1 MAENTRD
8 PSTLAATPASPLASG
23 SSGTGRETASKNVT
37 TLVVGSIGVV
47 FGDIG
52 TSPLYTLQETF
63 LGPHGLGVEPEKVLG
78 GVSLTLWTL
87 MALVTVKYVTI
98 IMRADNRGEGGSIA
112 LLALVMELTKKGRL
126 ASFVTMLGVFAAA
139 LFYGDSMI
147 TPAISVLSAVEG
159 LNVVAPAFK
168 GYILPISIVIL
179 CGLFWIQR
187 YGTALIGRLFGPVM
201 LVWFAVIALL
211 GVVNIV
217 REPAVLVAINPAYAA
232 DLVIRYPWA
241 SFLALGSIFLAV
253 TGGEALY
260 ADMGHFGRFPI
271 RLGWFTLVLPA
282 LMLNYFGQAALLLT
296 NPASSQSLFYLLA
309 PEWALAPLVILAT
322 AATVIA
328 SQAVISG
335 AFSVAQQAI
344 QLGYLPRM
352 KITHTSSSAAGQI
365 YVPFTNLTL
374 FVGVIG
380 SVLLFQSSSNLAA
393 AYGIAVC
400 CTMIIS
406 TIMVCFVAVQRWEWP
421 AWVAIPVLGSLLLID
436 ALFLISNSLK
446 FGQGGWFALV
456 IAIASFT
463 TLTTWKRGRVLL
475 LDAIA
480 HQSVSI
486 SDFLRFK
493 EPRAHRVANT
503 AVFLTSRP
511 EGLPSAL
518 LHNLKHNQVLH
529 ERNVLVTVV
538 TEEIPH
544 VKDEDRVEL
553 SDLGKGFYRAVVHYG
568 FMEQP
573 NIPAA
578 LLKASQGHLVF
589 DIERMSFFVSR
600 ETIVPRLPPGMALW
614 RELFF
619 KLMLRNAASA
629 TEFFQI
635 PAERVVE
642 LGTQIEI

>member
-1 MAENTRD
+1 MDQETHD
-8 PSTLAATPASPLASG
+8 PDAPGAKAGPSPGANP
-23 SSGTGRETASKNVT
+23 EAASKNLK
-37 TLVVGSIGVV
+37 TLVLGSIGVV

-52 TSPLYTLQETF
+52 TSPLYTLKETF
-63 LGPHGLGVEPEKVLG
+63 GGPHGLGVEPEKVLG
-78 GVSLTLWTL
+78 GLSLTLWTL
-87 MALVTVKYVTI
+87 MALVTLKYVTI

-112 LLALVMELTKKGRL
+112 LLALVMELTKKGKL
-126 ASFVTMLGVFAAA
+126 TSFVTMLGIFAAA

-168 GYILPISIVIL
+168 DYILPISIAIL
-179 CGLFWIQR
+179 CGLFWIQK
-187 YGTALIGRLFGPVM
+187 YGANLIGKLFGPVM
-201 LVWFAVIALL
+201 CLWFAVLALL
-211 GVVNIV
+211 GVINIV
-217 REPAVLVAINPAYAA
+217 REPGVFAAVNPVYAA
-232 DLVIRYPWA
+232 NLVTGHPWE
-241 SFLALGSIFLAV
+241 SFLALGAIFLAV

-271 RLGWFTLVLPA
+271 RLAWFTLVLPA
-282 LMLNYFGQAALLLT
+282 LLLNYFGQAALLLS
-296 NPASSQSLFYLLA
+296 NPASSQNLFYLLA
-309 PEWALAPLVILAT
+309 PEWALAPLVVLAT
-322 AATVIA
+322 LATVIA

-352 KITHTSSSAAGQI
+352 KITHTSSRQAGQI

-374 FVGVIG
+374 FGGVIG
-380 SVLLFQSSSNLAA
+380 SVLVFQSSSNLAA

-400 CTMIIS
+400 GTMIIS
-406 TIMVCFVAVQRWEWP
+406 TIMVCFVAVHRWKWP
-421 AWVAIPVLGSLLLID
+421 IWAALPAFGVFLAID
-436 ALFLISNSLK
+436 ALFLASNSMKL
-446 FGQGGWFALV
+446 GQGGWFALA

-463 TLTTWKRGRVLL
+463 TLTTWKRGRALL

-480 HQSVSI
+480 HQSLSI
-486 SDFLRFK
+486 ADFLRFK
-493 EPRAHRVANT
+493 EPRVRRVPNT

-511 EGLPSAL
+511 EGMPSAL

-529 ERNVLVTVV
+529 ERNVFVTVL
-538 TEEIPH
+538 TEEVPH
-544 VKDEDRVEL
+544 VKEENRVEL
-553 SDLGKGFYRAVVHYG
+553 TDLGKGFFRATVHYG

-573 NIPAA
+573 NVPAA
-578 LLKASQGHLVF
+578 LVKASRRDMIF
-589 DIERMSFFVSR
+589 DLNKMSFFVSR
-600 ETIVPRLPPGMALW
+600 ETIVPRLPPGMPLW
-614 RELFF
+614 REMFF
-619 KLMLRNAASA
+619 KVMLLNATSA

>member
-1 MAENTRD
+1 MAQTTHD
-8 PSTLAATPASPLASG
+8 HDAPATPSHPRYASP
-23 SSGTGRETASKNVT
+23 SSGTERKGASKNLKA
-37 TLVVGSIGVV
+37 LVVGSIGVV

-52 TSPLYTLQETF
+52 TSPLYTAQETF
-63 LGPHGLGVEPEKVLG
+63 VGTHGLGVEPEKVLG
-78 GVSLTLWTL
+78 GVSLILWTL
-87 MALVTVKYVTI
+87 MALVTLKYVTI

-112 LLALVMELTKKGRL
+112 LLALVMELTKKSKA
-126 ASFVTMLGVFAAA
+126 ASFVTVLGIFAAA

-159 LNVVAPAFK
+159 LNVVAPSFK
-168 GYILPISIVIL
+168 SYILPISIAIL
-179 CGLFWIQR
+179 CGLFWIQH
-187 YGTALIGRLFGPVM
+187 YGTALIGKLFGPVM
-201 LVWFAVIALL
+201 CLWFAVIALL

-217 REPAVLVAINPAYAA
+217 REPAVFAAINPAYAA
-232 DLVIRYPWA
+232 DLVIQHPWE
-241 SFLALGSIFLAV
+241 SFLALGSVFLAV

-260 ADMGHFGRFPI
+260 ADMGHFGRLPI
-271 RLGWFTLVLPA
+271 RLAWFTLVLPA
-282 LMLNYFGQAALLLT
+282 LMLNYFGQAALLLSRPEAT
-296 NPASSQSLFYLLA
+296 ENIFYLLA
-309 PEWALAPLVILAT
+309 PEWALAPLVVLAT

-352 KITHTSSSAAGQI
+352 KITHTSSSEAGQI

-380 SVLLFQSSSNLAA
+380 SVLVFQSSSNLAA

-400 CTMIIS
+400 GTMIIS
-406 TIMVCFVAVQRWEWP
+406 TIMVCFVAVRIWKWP
-421 AWVAIPVLGSLLLID
+421 AWAAFLVLGSLLAID
-436 ALFLISNSLK
+436 ALFLASNSMKL
-446 FGQGGWFALV
+446 GQGGWFALA
-456 IAIASFT
+456 IAAASFT
-463 TLTTWKRGRVLL
+463 TLTTWKRGRMLL

-480 HQSVSI
+480 QQSPSLAE
-486 SDFLRFK
+486 FLRFK

-538 TEEIPH
+538 TEEMPH

-553 SDLGKGFYRAVVHYG
+553 TDLGKGFYRAILHYG

-573 NIPAA
+573 NVAEA
-578 LLKASQGHLVF
+578 LASTSCGDQVF
-589 DIERMSFFVSR
+589 DLGRMSFFVSR
-600 ETIVPRLPPGMALW
+600 EVIVPRLPPGMALW
-614 RELFF
+614 REMFF

>member
-1 MAENTRD
+1 MAQNTHD
-8 PSTLAATPASPLASG
+8 PITPAAPSDPPFVSS
-23 SSGTGRETASKNVT
+23 SSGAEPEVASKNLKA
-37 TLVVGSIGVV
+37 LVVGSIGVV

-63 LGPHGLGVEPEKVLG
+63 GGPHGLGVEPEKVLG

-87 MALVTVKYVTI
+87 MALVTLKYVSI

-112 LLALVMELTKKGRL
+112 LLALVMELTKKAKV
-126 ASFVTMLGVFAAA
+126 ASFVTMLGIFAAA

-168 GYILPISIVIL
+168 SYILPISIVIL
-179 CGLFWIQR
+179 CGLFWIQQ
-187 YGTALIGRLFGPVM
+187 YGTNLIGKLFGPVM
-201 LVWFAVIALL
+201 CVWFAVIALL
-211 GVVNIV
+211 GIINII
-217 REPAVLVAINPAYAA
+217 REPAVLAAINPVYAA
-232 DLVIRYPWA
+232 DLVIRHPWE
-241 SFLALGSIFLAV
+241 SFLALGAIFLAV

-260 ADMGHFGRFPI
+260 ADLGHFGRLPI
-271 RLGWFTLVLPA
+271 RLAWFILVLPA
-282 LMLNYFGQAALLLT
+282 LMLNYFGQAALLLN
-296 NPASSQSLFYLLA
+296 NPASSQNLFYLLA
-309 PEWALAPLVILAT
+309 PEWALAPLVLLAT

-352 KITHTSSSAAGQI
+352 KITHTSSSEAGQI
-365 YVPFTNLTL
+365 FVPFTNLTL

-380 SVLLFQSSSNLAA
+380 SVLVFQSSSNLAA

-400 CTMIIS
+400 GTMIIS
-406 TIMVCFVAVQRWEWP
+406 TIMVCFVAVRRWKWP
-421 AWVAIPVLGSLLLID
+421 AWAAFPVLGSLLLID
-436 ALFLISNSLK
+436 ALFLASNSMKL
-446 FGQGGWFALV
+446 GQGGWFALA

-475 LDAIA
+475 LQAIA
-480 HQSVSI
+480 HQSPSVSE
-486 SDFLRFK
+486 FLRFK

-529 ERNVLVTVV
+529 ERNILVTVV
-538 TEEIPH
+538 TEEVPH
-544 VKDEDRVEL
+544 VKDQDRVEL
-553 SDLGKGFYRAVVHYG
+553 TDLGKGFYRAILHYG

-573 NIPAA
+573 NVPAA
-578 LLKASQGHLVF
+578 LVNASHGGQVF
-589 DIERMSFFVSR
+589 DLNRMSFFVSR

>member
-1 MAENTRD
+1 MAQTTHD
-8 PSTLAATPASPLASG
+8 PIAPAAPFHPPLVSSSTGADRSG
-23 SSGTGRETASKNVT
+23 PSRNVT
-37 TLVVGSIGVV
+37 ALVVGSIGVV

-63 LGPHGLGVEPEKVLG
+63 LGPHGLGVEPAKVLG
-78 GVSLTLWTL
+78 GVSLTLWTM
-87 MALVTVKYVTI
+87 MALVTLKYVTI

-112 LLALVMELTKKGRL
+112 LLALVMELTKKGKL
-126 ASFVTMLGVFAAA
+126 APFVTMLGIFAAA

-159 LNVVAPAFK
+159 LNVVAPQFK
-168 GYILPISIVIL
+168 SYILPISIVIL
-179 CGLFWIQR
+179 CGLFWIQQ
-187 YGTALIGRLFGPVM
+187 YGTGLIGKLFGPVM
-201 LVWFAVIALL
+201 CVWFAVIALL
-211 GVVNIV
+211 GVINIV
-217 REPAVLVAINPAYAA
+217 GEPAVLAAVSPTYAA
-232 DLVIRYPWA
+232 DLVIRHPWE

-271 RLGWFTLVLPA
+271 RLAWFTLALPA
-282 LMLNYFGQAALLLT
+282 LMLNYFGQAALLLSH
-296 NPASSQSLFYLLA
+296 PASSENLFYMLA
-309 PEWALAPLVILAT
+309 PEWALAPLVLLAT

-352 KITHTSSSAAGQI
+352 KITHTSSSEAGQI

-380 SVLLFQSSSNLAA
+380 SVLVFQSSSNLAA

-400 CTMIIS
+400 GTMIIS
-406 TIMVCFVAVQRWEWP
+406 TIMVCFVAVRLWKWP
-421 AWVAIPVLGSLLLID
+421 AWAAFPVLGSLLLID
-436 ALFLISNSLK
+436 ALFLASNSMK
-446 FGQGGWFALV
+446 IGQGGWFALA
-456 IAIASFT
+456 IAIVSFT
-463 TLTTWKRGRVLL
+463 TLTTWKKGRVLL

-480 HQSVSI
+480 HQSPSL
-486 SDFLRFK
+486 SEFLSFK

-538 TEEIPH
+538 TEEVPH
-544 VKDEDRVEL
+544 VKDQDRVQLE
-553 SDLGKGFYRAVVHYG
+553 DLGKGFYRAILHYG

-573 NIPAA
+573 NVPAA
-578 LLKASQGHLVF
+578 LVKASYGKLDF
-589 DIERMSFFVSR
+589 DLNRMSFFVSR

-614 RELFF
+614 REMLF

-629 TEFFQI
+629 SEFFQI

>member
-1 MAENTRD
+1 MAANTLD
-8 PSTLAATPASPLASG
+8 PSALAAPSNPASAASPVG
-23 SSGTGRETASKNVT
+23 ARHEGKSKNVT
-37 TLVVGSIGVV
+37 ALVLGSIGVV

-63 LGPHGLGVEPEKVLG
+63 GGPHGLGLEPDKILG
-78 GVSLTLWTL
+78 GVSLILWTV
-87 MALVTVKYVTI
+87 MALVTLKYVTI

-112 LLALVMELTKKGRL
+112 LLALVMEMTKKGKL
-126 ASFVTMLGVFAAA
+126 ASLVTLLGIFAAA

-168 GYILPISIVIL
+168 SYILPISVVIL
-179 CGLFWIQR
+179 CGLFWIQQ
-187 YGTALIGRLFGPVM
+187 YGTALIGKLFGPVM

-211 GVVNIV
+211 GVMSIL
-217 REPAVLVAINPAYAA
+217 REPAVLAAINPVYAA
-232 DLVIRYPWA
+232 NLVTQHPWE
-241 SFLALGSIFLAV
+241 SFLALGAIFLAV

-260 ADMGHFGRFPI
+260 ADLGHFGRFPI
-271 RLGWFTLVLPA
+271 RLAWFALVLPA
-282 LMLNYFGQAALLLT
+282 LMLNYFGQAALLLR
-296 NPASSQSLFYLLA
+296 NPTSSESLFYRLA
-309 PEWALAPLVILAT
+309 PEWALAPLVLLAT

-352 KITHTSSSAAGQI
+352 KITHTSSRAAGQI

-380 SVLLFQSSSNLAA
+380 SVLFFQSSSNLAA

-400 CTMIIS
+400 FTMIIS
-406 TIMVCFVAVQRWEWP
+406 TILICFVAVRLWKWP
-421 AWVAIPVLGSLLLID
+421 AWLAFPVLGALLLID
-436 ALFLISNSLK
+436 ALFLASNSMKL
-446 FGQGGWFALV
+446 GQGGWFALA
-456 IAIASFT
+456 IAVASFT

-480 HQSVSI
+480 QESLSI

-493 EPRAHRVANT
+493 EPSARRVANT

-511 EGLPSAL
+511 EGMPSAL

-529 ERNVLVTVV
+529 ERNILVTVV

-544 VKDEDRVEL
+544 VKDQDRVKLE
-553 SDLGKGFYRAVVHYG
+553 DLGRGFYRAILHYG

-573 NIPAA
+573 NVPAA
-578 LLKASQGHLVF
+578 LVKASQGHLIF
-589 DIERMSFFVSR
+589 DLNRMSFFVSR

-614 RELFF
+614 REMFF

>member
-1 MAENTRD
+1 MAQNTRAPD
-8 PSTLAATPASPLASG
+8 ISAATSNPSFVSSYSG
-23 SSGTGRETASKNVT
+23 AESEGVSKNLKA
-37 TLVVGSIGVV
+37 LVIGSVGVV

-63 LGPHGLGVEPEKVLG
+63 GGPHALGVEADKVLG
-78 GVSLTLWTL
+78 GVSLTFWTL
-87 MALVTVKYVTI
+87 MALVTLKYVSI
-98 IMRADNRGEGGSIA
+98 IMRADNRGEGGCLA
-112 LLALVMELTKKGRL
+112 LLALVMELTKKTKA
-126 ASFVTMLGVFAAA
+126 ASFVTILGIFAAA

-159 LNVVAPAFK
+159 LNVVAPQFK
-168 GYILPISIVIL
+168 AYVLPISIVVL
-179 CGLFWIQR
+179 CGLFWIQQ
-187 YGTALIGRLFGPVM
+187 YGTDLIGKLFGPVM
-201 LVWFAVIALL
+201 CIWFAVIALL
-211 GVVNIV
+211 GVINII
-217 REPAVLVAINPAYAA
+217 REPAVLAAINPVYGAE
-232 DLVIRYPWA
+232 LLIRHPWE
-241 SFLALGSIFLAV
+241 SFLALGAIFLAV

-260 ADMGHFGRFPI
+260 ADLGHFGRVPI
-271 RLGWFTLVLPA
+271 RLAWFVLVLPA
-282 LMLNYFGQAALLLT
+282 LTLNYYGQAALLLS
-296 NPASSQSLFYLLA
+296 NPAGVQNPFFLLA
-309 PEWALAPLVILAT
+309 PDWALVPLVLLAT

-328 SQAVISG
+328 SQSVISG

-352 KITHTSSSAAGQI
+352 KITHTSSSEAGQI

-380 SVLLFQSSSNLAA
+380 SVLVFQSSSNLAA
-393 AYGIAVC
+393 AFGIAVC
-400 CTMIIS
+400 GTMIIS
-406 TIMVCFVAVQRWEWP
+406 TIMVCFVAVRLWKWPEWI
-421 AWVAIPVLGSLLLID
+421 AYTVLGSLLLID
-436 ALFLISNSLK
+436 TVFLASNSMKL
-446 FGQGGWFALV
+446 GQGGWFALA

-475 LDAIA
+475 LEAIA
-480 HQSVSI
+480 QQSPSL
-486 SDFLRFK
+486 SEFLRFK
-493 EPRAHRVANT
+493 EPRALRVANT

-511 EGLPSAL
+511 EGLPSSL

-544 VKDEDRVEL
+544 VKDQDRVEL
-553 SDLGKGFYRAVVHYG
+553 TDLGKGFYRAILHYG

-573 NIPAA
+573 NVSAA
-578 LLKASQGHLVF
+578 LVKASHGGQVF
-589 DIERMSFFVSR
+589 DLNRMSFFVSR
-600 ETIVPRLPPGMALW
+600 ETIVPRIPPGMALW
-614 RELFF
+614 REMFF

-629 TEFFQI
+629 PEFFQI